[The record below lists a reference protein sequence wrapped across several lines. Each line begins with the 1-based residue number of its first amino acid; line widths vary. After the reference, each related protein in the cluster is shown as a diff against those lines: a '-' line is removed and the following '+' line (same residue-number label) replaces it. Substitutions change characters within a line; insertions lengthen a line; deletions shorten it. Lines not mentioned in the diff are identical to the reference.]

1 MCKTVGLLKISDNR
15 VIDELII
22 LIKHEVIPKIKGA
35 AIDALALMEKA
46 DEKIE
51 KCLAWAVRF
60 EDDPIVRCS
69 AAKTILNLN
78 IFNNEQV
85 VSIITSLYRLSEM
98 IVQTHFISTLRF

>member
-1 MCKTVGLLKISDNR
+1 MSKTVGLLKISDNR

-85 VSIITSLYRLSEM
+85 VSIITLLYRWSEM
-98 IVQTHFISTLRF
+98 IG